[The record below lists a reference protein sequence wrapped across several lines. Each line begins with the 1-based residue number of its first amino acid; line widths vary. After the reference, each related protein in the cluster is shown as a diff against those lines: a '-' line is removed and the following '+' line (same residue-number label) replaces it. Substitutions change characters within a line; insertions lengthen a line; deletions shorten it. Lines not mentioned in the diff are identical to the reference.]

1 MAENKSGKKISII
14 GAGNVGA
21 TIAYTFAV
29 AGTCSDVV
37 LIDINKEKAKGEAM
51 DIRQGVSFSHNVE
64 IWDGTYD
71 DAADSDIIVV
81 TLGLARKP
89 GQTRLDLAQANV
101 NIIKSVMP
109 QLAKAAPDAIY
120 VVVSNPVD
128 IITYTILKCTD
139 LSPKQVIGSGT
150 ALDTSRLRSSIADHV
165 GLSPNSVHAYVF
177 GEHGDSSFIPWSL
190 TNIAGIPME
199 EYCADQDHAD
209 LDEEEIINEVR
220 TAGAEVIKRKGATFY
235 AIAMSVNKICDSIL
249 RDDVAANLLK
259 AALDSY
265 DRRIVTWNAES
276 FGGEGD
282 LPKSFEFT
290 GAVIF
295 ISNLPMFKIPQA
307 IISRSAPA
315 DVSMTR
321 PEIITRM
328 RQIVKGGEFLADI
341 DMDIKE
347 DALNFIAQHIN
358 NPQVKS
364 INLRTLIAVATN
376 RRCKPANWERLSLSM
391 MMAAR

>member
-199 EYCADQDHAD
+199 EYCKDQEHAD
-209 LDEEEIINEVR
+209 IDEEEIINEVR

-235 AIAMSVNKICDSIL
+235 AIAMSVNKICDNIL
-249 RDDVAANLLK
+249 RDANNIMTVSTMMNGKYGINDVCLSLPAVIGANGIEKEVTPTLTDEEIEKLK
-259 AALDSY
+259 ASAAALRSVLDQ
-265 DRRIVTWNAES
+265 
-276 FGGEGD
+276 
-282 LPKSFEFT
+282 LEF
-290 GAVIF
+290 
-295 ISNLPMFKIPQA
+295 
-307 IISRSAPA
+307 
-315 DVSMTR
+315 
-321 PEIITRM
+321 
-328 RQIVKGGEFLADI
+328 
-341 DMDIKE
+341 
-347 DALNFIAQHIN
+347 
-358 NPQVKS
+358 
-364 INLRTLIAVATN
+364 
-376 RRCKPANWERLSLSM
+376 
-391 MMAAR
+391 

>member
-199 EYCADQDHAD
+199 EYCKDQEHAD
-209 LDEEEIINEVR
+209 IDEDEIINEVR

-235 AIAMSVNKICDSIL
+235 AIATSVNKICDNIL
-249 RDDVAANLLK
+249 RDANNIMTVSTMMNGKYGISDVCLSLPAVIGANGIEKEVTPTLTDEEIEKLK
-259 AALDSY
+259 ASAAALRNVLDQ
-265 DRRIVTWNAES
+265 
-276 FGGEGD
+276 
-282 LPKSFEFT
+282 LEF
-290 GAVIF
+290 
-295 ISNLPMFKIPQA
+295 
-307 IISRSAPA
+307 
-315 DVSMTR
+315 
-321 PEIITRM
+321 
-328 RQIVKGGEFLADI
+328 
-341 DMDIKE
+341 
-347 DALNFIAQHIN
+347 
-358 NPQVKS
+358 
-364 INLRTLIAVATN
+364 
-376 RRCKPANWERLSLSM
+376 
-391 MMAAR
+391 

>member
-199 EYCADQDHAD
+199 EYCKDQEHAD
-209 LDEEEIINEVR
+209 IDEDEIINEVR

-235 AIAMSVNKICDSIL
+235 AIAMSVNKICDNIL
-249 RDDVAANLLK
+249 RDANNIMTVSTMMNGKYGISDVCLSLPAVIGANGIEKEVTPTLTDEEIEKLK
-259 AALDSY
+259 ASAAALRNVLDQ
-265 DRRIVTWNAES
+265 
-276 FGGEGD
+276 
-282 LPKSFEFT
+282 LEF
-290 GAVIF
+290 
-295 ISNLPMFKIPQA
+295 
-307 IISRSAPA
+307 
-315 DVSMTR
+315 
-321 PEIITRM
+321 
-328 RQIVKGGEFLADI
+328 
-341 DMDIKE
+341 
-347 DALNFIAQHIN
+347 
-358 NPQVKS
+358 
-364 INLRTLIAVATN
+364 
-376 RRCKPANWERLSLSM
+376 
-391 MMAAR
+391 